1 MNSSVLKM
9 LVVLTTIGLISG
21 GSLAGVYKKS
31 SPLIEKHRLEELKKA
46 IFDVLPEAKSY
57 KELEKDGFK
66 AYEGLD
72 NSNNPVGIAFEAE
85 GNGFQAKISMMV
97 GIDNQFEKLKGMK
110 VLYQIETPGLGNKIE
125 FDEFRNQFKGLSVK
139 PQIEYV
145 KNKKPEK
152 PNEIQAIT
160 AATISSKAVVKI
172 LNNEIK
178 KISETFKKTV
188 KVG

>member
-9 LVVLTTIGLISG
+9 LFVLTTIGLISG
-21 GSLAGVYKKS
+21 GSLAGVYKAS
-31 SPLIEKHRLEELKKA
+31 FPLIEKHRLEELKKA

-57 KELEKDGFK
+57 RELEKDGLK
-66 AYEGLD
+66 VYQGLD
-72 NSNNPVGIAFEAE
+72 DNNNPVGIAFEAE

-145 KNKKPEK
+145 KNKKPQK

-160 AATISSKAVVKI
+160 AATISSVAVVKI
-172 LNNEIK
+172 LNKEIK
-178 KISETFKKTV
+178 KISETFKEV
-188 KVG
+188 S